1 MASGLMTACSQEEE
15 AMEHA
20 GAALPEGKYPLEIGR
35 VTVGGESEAR
45 PWGVRQGT
53 RQDVRQDAQGTRQAP
68 QTRMSESEDGNSSTW
83 EGDEEITVELDGKTT
98 TFRIGS
104 GGSATPTG
112 EPLYWK
118 DTQEATVT
126 AWYPAGASVSLADQ
140 SAGLAYVLRGSGTG
154 KFDTPVALDFAHQL
168 AKVRVVFSDESTA
181 DLTDAS
187 VSILAPTSC
196 TVDKGYVTAG
206 GTTDYIPMHLST
218 YNGQVCYEA
227 NVTPN
232 LILKE
237 NAFRLTV
244 EGKTVTCSTTEVTT
258 QAGQLHVVTLKV
270 DEQFEEVNISDISGT
285 EYTVKGNVYL
295 KGDGQAQD
303 LKLRMEAGAK
313 LTIEDVILT
322 PQTDGHAITCMGD
335 ATITLKGS
343 NSLTGCAN
351 GNDGSNGI
359 RVEGGTLTINGD
371 DNAELKAKGANFRGA
386 GIGGINGANI
396 TINGGRI
403 TADGSGGQAAG
414 IGSAGYQYGCGAIT
428 INGGI
433 IEARGGSF
441 AAGIGCSNKGDCGD
455 IIITGGNITAYGGQG
470 QPGIGNGAH
479 ANCGNITISGAN
491 TVVYAKK
498 GEHYIGI
505 VAEQSIGYGYSGSC
519 GTVTI
524 GPKCQVTQE

>member
-1 MASGLMTACSQEEE
+1 MALLMAGELMAGGLMAGGLMAACSQEE

-45 PWGVRQGT
+45 PWGARQGT
-53 RQDVRQDAQGTRQAP
+53 RQDARQDAWQDVRKGTRQDAQQGARQAP

-83 EGDEEITVELDGKTT
+83 DGNEEITVELDGKTT

-154 KFDTPVALDFAHQL
+154 KFDAPVALDFAHQL
-168 AKVRVVFSDESTA
+168 AKVRVVFSGESTA

-206 GTTDYIPMHLST
+206 STTDYIPMHLST

-232 LILKE
+232 LTLKE

-270 DEQFEEVNISDISGT
+270 DEQFDEEVNISDISGT

-295 KGDGQAQD
+295 KGNGQEQD
-303 LKLRMEAGAK
+303 LKLIMEAGAK
-313 LTIEDVILT
+313 LMIEDVILT

-343 NSLTGCAN
+343 NSLTGRYAS
-351 GNDGSNGI
+351 GYDGYNGI

-371 DNAELKAKGANFRGA
+371 DNAELDVKGAGLDNA
-386 GIGGINGANI
+386 GIGG
-396 TINGGRI
+396 
-403 TADGSGGQAAG
+403 S
-414 IGSAGYQYGCGAIT
+414 SY
-428 INGGI
+428 
-433 IEARGGSF
+433 
-441 AAGIGCSNKGDCGD
+441 GDCGD

-524 GPKCQVTQE
+524 GPECQVTQE